1 MCSNAY
7 KLDSRMKKYQ
17 VLTGYIKWEHDV
29 MMRRHQ
35 LRVKNM
41 KPAVDNK
48 CPDRGPFVTLNTKK
62 MRLQEDRVNK
72 IERKNRVI
80 VRRLR
85 AINEVT
91 LQDFCHRKRRFRS
104 RGDAYKLKP
113 PSGRKDFRYDWEAL
127 KGSTQ
132 RRSLRK
138 QETML
143 RRLINSK
150 NVSKEE
156 AHKMKK
162 FLPRTQEVSVD
173 YLDYHKHDQKTEEGV
188 PASESVRYVEDDEP
202 QGILTK
208 LAAIRLH
215 MHYGDYIPGPDS
227 PYLDFHT
234 KHKKIL

>member
-7 KLDSRMKKYQ
+7 KVDSRSKKYQ

-29 MMRRHQ
+29 TMRGHQ

-41 KPAVDNK
+41 KPAIDNK

-62 MRLQEDRVNK
+62 LRLQEDRVNK
-72 IERKNRVI
+72 IECKNRVI

-91 LQDFCHRKRRFRS
+91 LPDFCHRKRKFRI
-104 RGDAYKLKP
+104 RGDAFKLKP

-132 RRSLRK
+132 RRSLRR
-138 QETML
+138 QETIL
-143 RRLINSK
+143 RKLITSRK
-150 NVSKEE
+150 VTAEE
-156 AHKMKK
+156 VEKMKK
-162 FLPRTQEVSVD
+162 YMPKVQEVAVD
-173 YLDYHKHDQKTEEGV
+173 YLDYHKHDQKTDDGF
-188 PASESVRYVEDDEP
+188 PASESVRYIEDDEA
-202 QGILTK
+202 QCILTK

-215 MHYGDYIPGPDS
+215 MHYGDYIPGSDS
-227 PYLDFHT
+227 PYLDIHT
-234 KHKKIL
+234 KHKKLL